1 MKKMN
6 QKQFNKLR
14 TEFLPEALEIVERP
28 AAPLG
33 NIIIWLVFILLFAF
47 ILWACIGKMDE
58 VAVARGRIMA
68 EEGIQE
74 IQAAGTGI
82 VREIKVKEGDTVHR
96 GDVLYCMEKE
106 IEQKNIDYS
115 EGEIGLL
122 ELRIEL
128 LGGLLAGRD
137 ITEYRRGDYNAE
149 QMEVVE
155 SMISMN
161 EADKLSLE
169 EYEIAVKTA
178 KNQYDL
184 AGNSLDNSQSKTDY
198 LEKQKELQEKSD
210 NLESTLKI
218 ELEILENNYKY
229 ASAEAQKYQKL
240 YEAGAKPK
248 AEWEE
253 KVKEAE
259 SLEKQIAIKKIDIEN
274 ESLSQK
280 GNNANALY
288 QIKESKNESRNQQG
302 TVEERKQNYESAV
315 KNLEAARNQR
325 NEKLYEMK
333 QQYLG
338 ELKQYDLQ
346 IAEQYNQYEN
356 KNIVALYDG
365 VVKSLEVDKEG
376 AVVTATQ
383 VVAQMI
389 PDSGA
394 MIVEAEVYNSDIG
407 YVEIGQDVDIKVDTY
422 DYQKYGKLNGTV
434 AYISPDAAENEQMQ
448 KVYKVNVL
456 LDNAN
461 SRKLDISQGMECT
474 VEIKTDKRRIIEFFL
489 EPLTDAL
496 DRGLKER

>member
-1 MKKMN
+1 MKKTN

-14 TEFLPEALEIVERP
+14 TEFLPEALEIVEHP
-28 AAPLG
+28 TAPLG
-33 NIIIWLVFILLFAF
+33 NVIIWLVFLLLFAF
-47 ILWACIGKMDE
+47 IIWSCIGKMDE
-58 VAVARGRIMA
+58 VASARGQIAA

-74 IQAAGTGI
+74 VQAAGTGI
-82 VREIKVKEGDTVHR
+82 VTEIKVKEGDVVHR
-96 GDVLYCMEKE
+96 GDILYCMEKE

-128 LGGLLAGRD
+128 LSGFLSGRD
-137 ITEYRRGDYNAE
+137 ITEYRKGNYNTE

-169 EYEIAVKTA
+169 EYEIAVQTA
-178 KNQYDL
+178 KNQYNL
-184 AGNSLDNSQSKTDY
+184 ARNSLDNGQSKTDY
-198 LEKQKELQEKSD
+198 LKSQKELQEESD
-210 NLESTLKI
+210 HLGSTLEI
-218 ELEILENNYKY
+218 ELEILESNYKY
-229 ASAEAQKYQKL
+229 AAAEVKKYEKL
-240 YEAGAKPK
+240 YEAGAKSK
-248 AEWEE
+248 SEWEA
-253 KVKEAE
+253 KVNEAG
-259 SLEKQIAIKKIDIEN
+259 SLEKQIAIKKIDIHN

-280 GNNANALY
+280 GNSESASY
-288 QIKESKNESRNQQG
+288 QIQESKNEFRNQQG
-302 TVEERKQNYESAV
+302 TVEEKKQNYESAV

-333 QQYLG
+333 QQYLN

-365 VVKSLEVDKEG
+365 TVKSLEVDKEG

-383 VVAQMI
+383 VVAQII
-389 PDSGA
+389 PDSDT

-407 YVEIGQDVDIKVDTY
+407 YVEIGQDADIKVDTY
-422 DYQKYGKLNGTV
+422 DYQKYGKLSGTV
-434 AYISPDAAENEQMQ
+434 VYISPDAAENEQMQ

-456 LDNAN
+456 LDDTN

-474 VEIKTDKRRIIEFFL
+474 IEIKTDKRRMIEFFL

>member
-58 VAVARGRIMA
+58 VATARGQIIA
-68 EEGIQE
+68 EEGIQD

-82 VREIKVKEGDTVHR
+82 VTEIKVKEGDTVHR
-96 GDVLYCMEKE
+96 GDILYCMEKE

-128 LGGLLAGRD
+128 LGELLAGRD
-137 ITEYRRGDYNAE
+137 IRQYRKGDYNAE
-149 QMEVVE
+149 QMEIVE

-161 EADKLSLE
+161 EADLLSLE

-184 AGNSLDNSQSKTDY
+184 AGDNQDNSQKKTAY
-198 LEKQKELQEKSD
+198 LENQKKLQDESD
-210 NLESTLKI
+210 DLESTLKI

-240 YEAGAKPK
+240 YEAGAKSK
-248 AEWEE
+248 AEWEA
-253 KVKEAE
+253 KVNDTE

-274 ESLSQK
+274 ETLSQK
-280 GNNANALY
+280 GNSANTLY
-288 QIKESKNESRNQQG
+288 QIQESKNESRNQQG
-302 TVEERKQNYESAV
+302 TAEERKQNYESAV
-315 KNLEAARNQR
+315 KNLKTAQSQR

-333 QQYLG
+333 QQYLS

-356 KNIVALYDG
+356 KNITALYDG
-365 VVKSLEVDKEG
+365 VVKSLEVDKAG

-389 PDSGA
+389 PDSGT
-394 MIVEAEVYNSDIG
+394 MIVEAQIHNSDIG
-407 YVEIGQDVDIKVDTY
+407 YVEIGQEVDIKVDTY

-456 LDNAN
+456 LNDTN
-461 SRKLDISQGMECT
+461 SSKLDISQGMECT